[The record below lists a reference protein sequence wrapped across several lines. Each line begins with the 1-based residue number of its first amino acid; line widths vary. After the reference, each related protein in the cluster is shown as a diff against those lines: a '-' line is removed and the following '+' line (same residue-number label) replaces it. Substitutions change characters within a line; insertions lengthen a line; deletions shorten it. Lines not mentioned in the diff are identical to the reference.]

1 MGRDVPRLESCGST
15 FFWTRTRKKIKF
27 WTRTRKKNK
36 ILDQGPIRT
45 RSGPDPNILFNYT
58 IKKNQEI
65 LKNKKESINI
75 DFNSSMFRFK
85 AECKSDLRLNLD
97 IDPTRK

>member
-1 MGRDVPRLESCGST
+1 MRVHIFLDPDP
-15 FFWTRTRKKIKF
+15 KKNKILDPDP
-27 WTRTRKKNK
+27 TRTRKKNK
-36 ILDQGPIRT
+36 ILDPGPTRT